1 MRNIY
6 FISNM
11 HYDLHPTN
19 SRSKFSTYI
28 NQNCLKY
35 IPSGQIEAAIKN
47 ITFDNTRKKPMKSHE
62 FLGIKSNISDPI
74 ISSGQWNN
82 LLYTFNVEASNS
94 LVNID
99 ITNPTFF
106 PTTREKLSTAKFE
119 IVDLDTNCTPE
130 FADGTPTFITITV
143 KQQPDRMKQPFHILL
158 DSSCQK
164 SKAYFPS
171 NSNADFTIKLPKR
184 LEFKRDWIVALKSI
198 NITNSL
204 YNVTD
209 CFLIVENYK
218 GKFHLRLNDGI
229 YKTIDDLIK
238 HMNDKM
244 GQAFLFRKKQNGI
257 IMTRKSK
264 FKSVMFSK
272 NLAKILKIPSDYN
285 TNHFEKTYF
294 LFIKYDLNA
303 LVPQQFIICCDM
315 IEHSIL
321 GGQQVQVLKIVNKED
336 KEKRYSEYEFY
347 NNDYVKL
354 GFKEFEKI
362 HIKIM
367 TIGGHVLKC
376 DSTLPTRLQL
386 LFVNTDSR

>member
-11 HYDLHPTN
+11 HYDLYPDN

-82 LLYTFNVEASNS
+82 LLYTFNVEASDS

-198 NITNSL
+198 SITNSL

-209 CFLIVENYK
+209 CFLIVENYE
-218 GKFHLRLNDGI
+218 GKFQLRLNDGI
-229 YKTIDDLIK
+229 YKSIDDLIK
-238 HMNDKM
+238 HMNDKI
-244 GQAFLFRKKQNGI
+244 GQAILFSKKRNTI

-264 FKSVMFSK
+264 FKSVVFSK
-272 NLAKILKIPSDYN
+272 NLSKILKIPSDYD
-285 TNHFEKTYF
+285 TNHFEKAY
-294 LFIKYDLNA
+294 LLLSKYDLNA
-303 LVPQQFIICCDM
+303 LVPQQFIISCDM

-336 KEKRYSEYEFY
+336 KEKLYSEYEFY

-354 GFKEFEKI
+354 GLKEFEKI

-367 TIGGHVLKC
+367 SIDGCVLKC
-376 DSTLPTRLQL
+376 DPTLATRLQL
-386 LFVNTDSR
+386 LFVNTNSR

>member
-47 ITFDNTRKKPMKSHE
+47 ITFDNARKIAMRSHE

-74 ISSGQWNN
+74 ITSGQWNN
-82 LLYTFNVEASNS
+82 LLYTFNVEATNS

-209 CFLIVENYK
+209 CFLIVENYE
-218 GKFHLRLNDGI
+218 GKFQLRLNDGI
-229 YKTIDDLIK
+229 YKSIDDLIK

-244 GQAFLFRKKQNGI
+244 GQAFLFSKKQNTI

-264 FKSVMFSK
+264 FKSVVFSK
-272 NLAKILKIPSDYN
+272 NLGKILKIPPDYD
-285 TNHFEKTYF
+285 TNHFEKAY
-294 LFIKYDLNA
+294 LLLSKYDLNA
-303 LVPQQFIICCDM
+303 LLPQQFIISCDM

-336 KEKRYSEYEFY
+336 KEKLYSEYEFY

-354 GFKEFEKI
+354 GLKEFEKI
-362 HIKIM
+362 RIKIM
-367 TIGGHVLKC
+367 SIDGCVLKC
-376 DSTLPTRLQL
+376 DPTLATRLQL
-386 LFVNTDSR
+386 LFVNTNSR

>member
-1 MRNIY
+1 MY
-6 FISNM
+6 Q
-11 HYDLHPTN
+11 DLYPNN

-47 ITFDNTRKKPMKSHE
+47 ITFDNARKIPMRSHE

-74 ISSGQWNN
+74 ITSGQWNN
-82 LLYTFNVEASNS
+82 LLYTFNVEATNS

-143 KQQPDRMKQPFHILL
+143 KQQPNRMKQPFHILL

-171 NSNADFTIKLPKR
+171 NSNADFTIKLPRR

-204 YNVTD
+204 YNVYD
-209 CFLIVENYK
+209 CFLNIENDE
-218 GKFHLRLNDGI
+218 GTFQLRIIDGI
-229 YKTIDDLIK
+229 YKSIDDLIK

-244 GQAFLFRKKQNGI
+244 GQAFLFTKKRNADELI
-257 IMTRKSK
+257 ITRKSK
-264 FKSVMFSK
+264 FKSVIFSK

-285 TNHFEKTYF
+285 TNHFEKAY
-294 LFIKYDLNA
+294 LLLIKYDLAA
-303 LVPQQFIICCDM
+303 LGPQQFIICCDM

-321 GGQQVQVLKIVNKED
+321 GGQQVQVLKIVSKKD
-336 KEKRYSEYEFY
+336 KEKSYSEYEFY

-354 GFKEFEKI
+354 GLKEFEKI

-367 TIGGHVLKC
+367 TVAGHVLKC
-376 DSTLPTRLQL
+376 DPTLPTRLQL
-386 LFVNTDSR
+386 QLVNTNSR

>member
-1 MRNIY
+1 
-6 FISNM
+6 M
-11 HYDLHPTN
+11 HHDLYPDN

-47 ITFDNTRKKPMKSHE
+47 ITFDNARKISMRSHE
-62 FLGIKSNISDPI
+62 FLGIKSNISEPI

-82 LLYTFNVEASNS
+82 LLYTFNVEAKNS
-94 LVNID
+94 IVNID

-130 FADGTPTFITITV
+130 FADGTPTFLTVTV

-198 NITNSL
+198 SITNSL

-209 CFLIVENYK
+209 CFLIVETYK
-218 GKFHLRLNDGI
+218 GTFHLRLIDGV
-229 YKTIDDLIK
+229 YNSIDGLIK

-244 GQAFLFRKKQNGI
+244 GQAFLFSKKRNGDEL
-257 IMTRKSK
+257 IMSRKSK
-264 FKSVMFSK
+264 FKSVVFSK
-272 NLAKILKIPSDYN
+272 NLAKILKLPSDYN
-285 TNHFEKTYF
+285 TNHFEKSYL

-303 LVPQQFIICCDM
+303 LVPQHFIICCDM
-315 IEHSIL
+315 VEHSIL
-321 GGQQVQVLKIVNKED
+321 GGQQVQVLKLISKKD
-336 KEKRYSEYEFY
+336 KEKSYSEYQFY

-354 GFKEFEKI
+354 GLKEFEKI

-367 TIGGHVLKC
+367 TVAGYVLKC
-376 DSTLPTRLQL
+376 DSTLATRLQL
-386 LFVNTDSR
+386 LFVNTNSR

>member
-11 HYDLHPTN
+11 HYDLYPDN

-47 ITFDNTRKKPMKSHE
+47 ITFDNARKIPMRSHE

-74 ISSGQWNN
+74 ITSGQWNN
-82 LLYTFNVEASNS
+82 LLYTFNVEATNS

-198 NITNSL
+198 SFTNSL
-204 YNVTD
+204 YNVYD
-209 CFLIVENYK
+209 CFLNIENDEE
-218 GKFHLRLNDGI
+218 KFCVRLEDGV
-229 YKTIDDLIK
+229 YNSIDDLVK
-238 HMNDKM
+238 QM
-244 GQAFLFRKKQNGI
+244 RKKFVQHFGFTKRSNSI
-257 IMTRKSK
+257 IISRKSK
-264 FKSVMFSK
+264 IKNVVFSK
-272 NLAKILKIPSDYN
+272 NFAKILNIPSSYT
-285 TNHFEKTYF
+285 TNHFEKNIV
-294 LFIKYDLNA
+294 LLSNVDLTV
-303 LVPQQFIICCDM
+303 LVPQHFIICCDM
-315 IEHSIL
+315 VEHSIL
-321 GGQQVQVLKIVNKED
+321 GGQQVQVLKLVSKKPD
-336 KEKRYSEYEFY
+336 KKNYCEYEFY

-354 GFKEFEKI
+354 GLKEFEKI
-362 HIKIM
+362 RIKIM
-367 TIGGHVLKC
+367 TVAGDLLKC
-376 DSTLPTRLQL
+376 DPTLQSRLQL
-386 LFVNTDSR
+386 IFVNTNNR